1 MAAIASSLAFLASV
15 ILEGSLSMRDP
26 SPGVRYVGHMCPAGP
41 WSLDW
46 HAHATHHEVIVV
58 MRGRIQTKLRGPRGQ
73 MTIEGV
79 AGQALFYP
87 RGHPHAE
94 RSVGPAHLE
103 TIFVSWDGLWSD
115 TRDWPLR
122 FNDGNGRLTLLAQWM
137 LELTPPARPDDA
149 KTRDGLM
156 LAMAH
161 ELQRQAHTEQDPGIG
176 AALSLIRTRLADP
189 IGLDDLANAAGMSR
203 YHFARRFKHVVGVPP
218 VAYLRRARIDAA
230 RTLLLSSD
238 APLRSIAAK
247 VGLRDEFELSRAF
260 KRVAGTS
267 PGAARHRAS
276 RA

>member
-1 MAAIASSLAFLASV
+1 
-15 ILEGSLSMRDP
+15 MREM
-26 SPGVRYVGHMCPAGP
+26 SPVVRYVGRLNPLGP

-46 HAHATHHEVIVV
+46 HAHEGFHELIVV
-58 MRGRIQTKLRGPRGQ
+58 MRGRIQTTLRTAGGE
-73 MTIEGV
+73 TTVEGV

-87 RGHPHAE
+87 RTCPHAE

-103 TIFVSWDGLWSD
+103 TIVVAWDGHGID

-122 FNDGNGRLTLLAQWM
+122 LNDGSGRLTLLAQWM
-137 LELTPPARPDDA
+137 LELTPPVRQEDAR
-149 KTRDGLM
+149 TRDGLM
-156 LAMAH
+156 RAIVH
-161 ELQRQAHTEQDPGIG
+161 ELRRQAHTEQDPGIG

-203 YHFARRFKHVVGVPP
+203 FHFARRFKHVVGVPP

-230 RTLLLSSD
+230 RTLLLSTD

-260 KRVAGTS
+260 KRGAGTS
-267 PGAARHRAS
+267 PGATRHRSGPA
-276 RA
+276 